1 MKKDEMGRGENSREG
16 MRQDDGYFLDG
27 DYEDGLGLSE
37 GETWEDEDWEGSA
50 GRQKKQEEKRAWQ
63 AQEEAKAAEE
73 EKARARE
80 EVLRKANEA
89 VARAE
94 AIMRDPH
101 AAVADEKRLRALERA
116 REEGRRRAEAARK
129 ANELARMKEDWVEP
143 IRQEEKEDW
152 MDVLR
157 REEEKARE
165 EKLRKDEEQAQ
176 AERLLQEK
184 EKARAERLRKER
196 EQAQAER
203 LRKEEQAQ
211 AERLRKEKEEAQAE
225 RLRKE
230 EEQAQR
236 LWEEEKQAEE
246 EQLWEEESVRRER
259 DYGEDADEDFLE
271 IDDEEGMDSADMP
284 DFDEEMKDKA
294 RQGTQVKNEKKSS
307 GGKGGKIVG
316 GIAAALLIAGAAA
329 YCVMAQ
335 QYKDHFFP
343 NTQINGVDAGKKEV
357 FEVEDMISSAMDGY
371 QIHIVGRKGQEEV
384 VTKDDVG
391 LHTVFDGSLEKIL
404 EDQNPYL
411 WALHLLKDEDLQV
424 STVAAYDEMAF
435 QMKVDSLSFLDPQL
449 IESGKAAY
457 LSEYIE
463 GTGYEVVPED
473 PGTEIKKDVLME
485 ELGQAML
492 TMQPEF
498 SLEDKGCYLKPLP
511 GDPDAELIEQ
521 RDRLNRFAQMTVTY
535 TFGEEQEVLNGDLI
549 HKWISFD
556 TDNQPVVDEEQV
568 KAFVEDL
575 AEKYDTANTTR
586 KFTTSYGSEI
596 EVSGTFGWK
605 IDQSAETEAL
615 AQIVAEGESMVREPE
630 YAQEGVSRSDKDY
643 GDTYAEVNL
652 TAQHLFLYK
661 DGEKIMESDFVS
673 GNVARG
679 YTTPAGLYS
688 IAYKQRNAVLRGP
701 GYASPVNFWMPFNG
715 GIGFHDASWRGSFGG
730 SIYRTNGSHG
740 CVNMPYNAA
749 KTLFETV
756 YAGMPVICYNLD
768 GTSNTKSTSAY
779 GGKAPAV
786 AAPRPTAPVTP
797 TAPVVPVQPQ
807 PSAPVL
813 GNEGGGSMG
822 GGSVVVPGDVPATE
836 AVTQP
841 VVPVTPEVPA
851 GGDNSSS
858 GGSVGGGSVPG
869 VPATEPAPPVV
880 PAETPAPAA
889 PAVPDAGAGAV
900 VPPAV
905 PVVPGI

>member
-16 MRQDDGYFLDG
+16 MTPDDGYFLDG

-37 GETWEDEDWEGSA
+37 GDSWEDEDWEGSA

-80 EVLRKANEA
+80 EILRKANEA

-94 AIMRDPH
+94 AVMRDPH
-101 AAVADEKRLRALERA
+101 AAAADEKRLRALERA

-129 ANELARMKEDWVEP
+129 ANEIARMKENWVEP
-143 IRQEEKEDW
+143 LRQEEKEDW

-157 REEEKARE
+157 REEVKARE
-165 EKLRKDEEQAQ
+165 EKLRKEEV
-176 AERLLQEK
+176 K
-184 EKARAERLRKER
+184 
-196 EQAQAER
+196 AQAER
-203 LRKEEQAQ
+203 LR
-211 AERLRKEKEEAQAE
+211 
-225 RLRKE
+225 E
-230 EEQAQR
+230 EE
-236 LWEEEKQAEE
+236 EN
-246 EQLWEEESVRRER
+246 VRRER
-259 DYGEDADEDFLE
+259 EYEEEANEDFLE
-271 IDDEEGMDSADMP
+271 FDDEEGMDSADVP

-294 RQGTQVKNEKKSS
+294 RQGTQVKNEEKSS

-316 GIAAALLIAGAAA
+316 GIAAALLIAGAAT

-343 NTQINGVDAGKKEV
+343 NTQINGVDAGKKGV
-357 FEVEDMISSAMDGY
+357 LEVEDMISSAMDGY
-371 QIHIVGRKGQEEV
+371 QIRLVGRKGQEEV

-411 WALHLLKDEDLQV
+411 WAFHLLKDEDLQV

-449 IESGKAAY
+449 VESGKAAY

-463 GTGYEVVPED
+463 GKGYEVVPED
-473 PGTEIKKDVLME
+473 PGTEIKKDVLVR

-511 GDPDAELIEQ
+511 GEPDSELIEQ

-549 HKWISFD
+549 HQWISFD
-556 TDNQPVVDEEQV
+556 TENQPVVDEEQV

-575 AEKYDTANTTR
+575 AEKYDTANTAR

-596 EVSGTFGWK
+596 EVSGSFGWK

-615 AQIVAEGESMVREPE
+615 LQIVAAGESMVREPE
-630 YAQEGVSRSDKDY
+630 YAQEAVSRSDKDY

-749 KTLFETV
+749 KTLFENV
-756 YAGMPVICYNLD
+756 YTGMPVICYNLD

-786 AAPRPTAPVTP
+786 AAPRPTAPA
-797 TAPVVPVQPQ
+797 APVVPIQPQ
-807 PSAPVL
+807 PSVAAPVL

-836 AVTQP
+836 AAAQP
-841 VVPVTPEVPA
+841 VVPVTPQVPA
-851 GGDNSSS
+851 GGDGGSS
-858 GGSVGGGSVPG
+858 GGGNVGDGSVPG
-869 VPATEPAPPVV
+869 VPATEPAAPAV

-889 PAVPDAGAGAV
+889 PAVPDAGAGSV
-900 VPPAV
+900 VVPAV
-905 PVVPGI
+905 PEVPGI